1 MAVNRV
7 FILAGEPSGDVLGAE
22 LVRALRAQQPGIF
35 IDAWGGPELSKAMG
49 KPVRRGLEHLAFMG
63 FGDVLAHAGAVLR
76 NLRMAKAVLS
86 EPWDLVVLID
96 YPGFNLRMATWMRDQ
111 PGRSNRK
118 VVQLVAPS
126 VWAWKEGRVRILREA
141 FDAVMPLLPFEPAFL
156 AERGVKAPFFG
167 HPALDRFRD
176 LPRSPRAGVLVLAP
190 GSRETELRRLA
201 PVFADTAAL
210 MGMEPLWIRPSSWT
224 ESDYRAMLRRVL
236 QAEPRGTLAEGMAH
250 AHGAELALVASGTA
264 TLELGILG
272 VPMVV
277 AYRVDPLSFSLDKH
291 WVKVKHV
298 SLVNLVLGREAV
310 AERLQKACT
319 AKQLAAD
326 LNRIRGDGAAR
337 DAQLRDLAEFRA
349 QLGEPGAMQRAATHL
364 LAP

>member
-22 LVRALRAQQPGIF
+22 LVRALRAQHAGIA
-35 IDAWGGPELSKAMG
+35 IDAWGGPELSKALG

-63 FGDVLAHAGAVLR
+63 FGDVVANAGSVLR
-76 NLRMAKAVLS
+76 NLRAAKEVLA

-96 YPGFNLRMATWMRDQ
+96 YPGFNLRMATWMRSQ
-111 PGRSNRK
+111 PWRSSRK

-141 FDAVMPLLPFEPAFL
+141 FDAVLPLLPFEPDFL
-156 AERGVKAPFFG
+156 AERGVHAPYFG
-167 HPALDRFRD
+167 HPALDRFAGAV
-176 LPRSPRAGVLVLAP
+176 RSPREDVLVLAP

-201 PVFADTAAL
+201 PVFAETAEL
-210 MGMEPLWIRPSSWT
+210 LGMEPLWIRPSSWT
-224 ESDYRAMLRRVL
+224 EGDYRALLRKVL
-236 QAEPRGTLAEGMAH
+236 QAEPRGGIAEGMAH
-250 AHGAELALVASGTA
+250 AQGAEVALVASGTA

-277 AYRVDPLSFSLDKH
+277 AYRVDALSYRLAKQ
-291 WVKVKHV
+291 WVKVPFV

-319 AKQLAAD
+319 AKQLASD
-326 LNRIRGDGAAR
+326 LNRVRREGPER
-337 DAQLRDLAEFRA
+337 SQQLHDLAEFRA
-349 QLGEPGAMQRAATHL
+349 QLGEPGAMQRTASYL
-364 LAP
+364 LAL